1 MSEEFST
8 GVKILL
14 QRMES
19 HPEEFFND
27 SNNSYKAM
35 RDPKWHILMTSVLQ
49 VKFKE
54 SARGDAMFFTEAEA
68 DAVYAGYCK
77 LRRKAFDDYVMREIL
92 GVDEEVTDDDAQAKM
107 HQLQAQFGQQ
117 KIRLQAANN
126 NINQMQGLYDVNTNQ
141 YISPHQQAVGL
152 MNANPY
158 QSSQDPHPQDN
169 PQTQSMLSKMA
180 KGLRLK

>member
-19 HPEEFFND
+19 HPEEFFKD

-92 GVDEEVTDDDAQAKM
+92 GVDEEVTDDDAQLGA
-107 HQLQAQFGQQ
+107 G
-117 KIRLQAANN
+117 
-126 NINQMQGLYDVNTNQ
+126 G
-141 YISPHQQAVGL
+141 VGGGSG
-152 MNANPY
+152 NGGFYGGAGGGGSVIVKTPTGTTTFTK
-158 QSSQDPHPQDN
+158 SG
-169 PQTQSMLSKMA
+169 TFT
-180 KGLRLK
+180 G